1 MSRNGE
7 KLDTAPSGYT
17 PPWFL
22 PNGHLQTIYPA
33 LFRKFPI
40 ITDRR
45 ERIGTPDGDFL
56 DLDWGIKGSSKLSII
71 CHGLE
76 GSSQEHYAQ
85 GMARAMIEN
94 GWDAL
99 CWNYRG
105 CSGEANRLLRSYH
118 SGATDDLE
126 TVIDHAIAEDRYERI
141 DLIGFS
147 LGGNL
152 ILKYAGDRGVAVRV
166 SSLCAFSV
174 PCDLAASSAQ
184 LAKPS
189 NAIYMARFL
198 RSLARKVIE
207 KDLLYPGRLETSG
220 LKEMRTFAEFDD
232 QFTAPL
238 NGFESAEDYW
248 TKCSSLPVLD
258 TIKVPT
264 LMVNALNDPF
274 LPEECY
280 PHAAAKK
287 NPFLKLEIP
296 QQGGHV
302 GFAEF
307 DEDGLYWSERRA
319 VAFLNSV

>member
-7 KLDTAPSGYT
+7 KIDTAFGEYR

-22 PNGHLQTIYPA
+22 LSGHLQTVYPA
-33 LFRKFPI
+33 LFRKVSI
-40 ITDRR
+40 VANRR
-45 ERIGTPDGDFL
+45 ERIDTPDGDFL
-56 DLDWGIKGSSKLSII
+56 DLDWGVAGSSKLAII

-85 GMARAMIEN
+85 GMARAMLEN

-126 TVIDHAIAEDRYERI
+126 TIIDHAIAEGRYERV

-152 ILKYAGDRGVAVRV
+152 ILKYAGDRETNAKVR
-166 SSLCAFSV
+166 SLCAFSA

-189 NAIYMARFL
+189 NAIYMSRFM
-198 RSLARKVIE
+198 RSLSRKVIE
-207 KDLLYPGRLETSG
+207 KDFLYPGRLEMSG

-232 QFTAPL
+232 RFTAPL
-238 NGFESAEDYW
+238 NGFESARDYW

-280 PHAAAKK
+280 PHAAARK
-287 NPFLKLEIP
+287 NPFLELETP
-296 QQGGHV
+296 RHGGHV
-302 GFAEF
+302 GFVELG
-307 DEDGLYWSERRA
+307 EDGLYWSERRA
-319 VAFLNSV
+319 IAFLENV

>member
-1 MSRNGE
+1 MSKNG
-7 KLDTAPSGYT
+7 KHTDVALGGYR

-22 PNGHLQTIYPA
+22 FGGHLQTVYPA

-40 ITDRR
+40 VANRR
-45 ERIGTPDGDFL
+45 ERIDTLDGDFL
-56 DLDWGIKGSSKLSII
+56 DIDWGIKGNSKLAII

-85 GMARAMIEN
+85 GMARAMMKN

-105 CSGEANRLLRSYH
+105 CSGETNRLLRSYH

-126 TVIDHAIAEDRYERI
+126 TVIDHAIGVGRYERI

-152 ILKYAGDRGVAVRV
+152 ILKYAGDLDTDTKVK
-166 SSLCAFSV
+166 SLCAFSV

-189 NAIYMARFL
+189 NAIYMTRFMK
-198 RSLARKVIE
+198 SLSRKVIE
-207 KDLLYPGRLETSG
+207 KDLLYPDRLEMGG

-232 QFTAPL
+232 QYTAPL

-248 TKCSSLPVLD
+248 TKCSSLLVLEK
-258 TIKVPT
+258 IKVPT
-264 LMVNALNDPF
+264 LVVNALNDPF
-274 LPEECY
+274 LPKECY
-280 PHAAAKK
+280 PYAAAKK
-287 NPFLKLEIP
+287 NTFLKLETP
-296 QQGGHV
+296 QYGGHV
-302 GFAEF
+302 GFVELA
-307 DEDGLYWSERRA
+307 EDGFYWSERRA
-319 VAFLNSV
+319 VAFLSDL